1 MQDDEEVDMSDLKKN
16 YTVDDITS
24 GLSKQ
29 MKISKKRG
37 GDADMG
43 ITKTI
48 DKHPKDNHALLKK
61 KHKNKRNR
69 SQLMF

>member
-16 YTVDDITS
+16 YSVEDITS

-29 MKISKKRG
+29 MKI
-37 GDADMG
+37 
-43 ITKTI
+43 TKTI
-48 DKHPKDNHALLKK
+48 VKHPEDNHALLKK